1 MVRHHNYNVSGVS
14 GVSVVSLIH
23 LIQLFILMTFLYSS
37 IICSIL
43 LFYLENIQL
52 NKNERVFLFLVN
64 IVVPLIG
71 LLFQSVVRNKKFI
84 SFFGMVFGISNLF
97 FLPQVL
103 DKYTL
108 FLQKSKSNAM
118 HKFFPL
124 LYMFYYLTI
133 LTALASS
140 CLLTYLLSKR

>member
-1 MVRHHNYNVSGVS
+1 MVRRHNLKM
-14 GVSVVSLIH
+14 VSVVSLIH
-23 LIQLFILMTFLYSS
+23 LVQLFILFTFLYSS
-37 IICSIL
+37 FISTIL

-52 NKNERVFLFLVN
+52 NKNERLFLFFVN

-71 LLFQSVVRNKKFI
+71 LLFQCVVRNQKFI
-84 SFFGMVFGISNLF
+84 SFLGMVFGILNLF